1 MWATRDGATL
11 KLLMIGAREHHWR
24 NALLRL
30 GFGCFICLLRVMA
43 QIVTIDSILYGNPLN
58 RRQFN

>member
-1 MWATRDGATL
+1 MWANRDGATL

-24 NALLRL
+24 NDLLKL
-30 GFGCFICLLRVMA
+30 GFGWWIYLLRVMV